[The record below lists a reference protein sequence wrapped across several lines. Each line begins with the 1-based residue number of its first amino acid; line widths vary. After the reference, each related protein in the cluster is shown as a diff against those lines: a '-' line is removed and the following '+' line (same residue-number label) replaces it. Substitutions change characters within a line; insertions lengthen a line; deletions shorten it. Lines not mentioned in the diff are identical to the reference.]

1 MSEPN
6 ENQKRV
12 IKVPAPTVVN
22 PGSSGFHESDLDD
35 TEGLV
40 SPADI
45 GSASRSCLAIIIIL
59 LLIALAIC
67 LFLLLQPFVN

>member
-1 MSEPN
+1 MSESN
-6 ENQKRV
+6 EHERRV
-12 IKVPAPTVVN
+12 IKVPAPTVVD
-22 PGSSGFHESDLDD
+22 SGYDGDD
-35 TEGLV
+35 GEGMV

-59 LLIALAIC
+59 FLIALAIC